1 MCFLPLTTYFFSDS
15 DREFRTT
22 TLRALYNHVLAAI
35 TSTATATGTVHRHG
49 THSTSNS
56 PTSFHSPTTVSSH
69 ERLGGFLHPRDMRRL
84 VTPFSSTNVP
94 VFMVRRHAVL
104 LILDPLR
111 AIVLRDRLLLL
122 VPDGADEILN
132 HLESRLRGGL
142 QDLEDDVFGHSAQ
155 PPSSLSPPITTTQQQ
170 CDMDDDFILHP
181 NGGSLALSTVS
192 TPITA
197 TTSIPKCTMTLKD
210 SVTKETSISADSQEK
225 EQEST
230 VKTTPHMDKD
240 HHELLYKKSSSSYPS
255 MHDEWHDIDQRTFTQ
270 LPFELLAVD
279 VVLESVVRLLSME
292 TKQLCESVE
301 ATMKHILSVMEG
313 GNVRAKATSLASS
326 TAFTTIDH
334 ARDSKKTYNYEKLH
348 ILKDKAK
355 ETKAR
360 IKGLERA
367 LSLVLDDDAD
377 LALMNLSRLITHPER
392 FIFPLSPA
400 ILNQEA
406 DSPEL
411 ILEVYLEQ
419 AFNASNTLELLL
431 GKINTTEGLV
441 DVKLDTIRNRLLFV
455 NTFFSLVMLF
465 LGAGGLVSSLLG
477 MNLLNYMEDN
487 PTAFTKV
494 VCGTIVAG
502 FFLFCLA
509 CLIFW
514 RHSTWLLHS

>member
-1 MCFLPLTTYFFSDS
+1 M
-15 DREFRTT
+15 
-22 TLRALYNHVLAAI
+22 
-35 TSTATATGTVHRHG
+35 
-49 THSTSNS
+49 
-56 PTSFHSPTTVSSH
+56 
-69 ERLGGFLHPRDMRRL
+69 
-84 VTPFSSTNVP
+84 
-94 VFMVRRHAVL
+94 FMVRRHALL

-142 QDLEDDVFGHSAQ
+142 QDLEDDVFGHAIP
-155 PPSSLSPPITTTQQQ
+155 PPSPSSPDDGMAQQQ
-170 CDMDDDFILHP
+170 QQQGELDDFILHP
-181 NGGSLALSTVS
+181 KGPKGRSIIIRPTSSPSSSLIS
-192 TPITA
+192 TPKNTSQQKDTLTTQVA
-197 TTSIPKCTMTLKD
+197 TIMVDTVQSAQPSQKEYTPTLHTIPHTNYY
-210 SVTKETSISADSQEK
+210 S
-225 EQEST
+225 
-230 VKTTPHMDKD
+230 KD
-240 HHELLYKKSSSSYPS
+240 HPGHVYKKSSSSLPPI
-255 MHDEWHDIDQRTFTQ
+255 HDEWQDIDQRTFTQ

-279 VVLESVVRLLSME
+279 VVLESVVRLLSIE
-292 TKQLCESVE
+292 TKQLCTSVE

-313 GNVRAKATSLASS
+313 GKVQAKITSSSSSSS
-326 TAFTTIDH
+326 TAPPTIDYAH
-334 ARDSKKTYNYEKLH
+334 NSKKNIYNYERLH
-348 ILKDKAK
+348 ILKDKVK
-355 ETKAR
+355 ETQSR

-367 LSLVLDDDAD
+367 LTLVLDDDAD
-377 LALMNLSRLITHPER
+377 LALMNLSRLMTHPER

-406 DSPEL
+406 DNPEL

-455 NTFFSLVMLF
+455 NTFFSLIMLF
-465 LGAGGLVSSLLG
+465 LGAGGVVSSLLG

-494 VCGTIVAG
+494 VCGTIVG
-502 FFLFCLA
+502 GLVLFCLA

-514 RHSTWLLHS
+514 KHSTWLLHT

>member
-1 MCFLPLTTYFFSDS
+1 
-15 DREFRTT
+15 
-22 TLRALYNHVLAAI
+22 
-35 TSTATATGTVHRHG
+35 
-49 THSTSNS
+49 
-56 PTSFHSPTTVSSH
+56 
-69 ERLGGFLHPRDMRRL
+69 
-84 VTPFSSTNVP
+84 
-94 VFMVRRHAVL
+94 
-104 LILDPLR
+104 
-111 AIVLRDRLLLL
+111 
-122 VPDGADEILN
+122 
-132 HLESRLRGGL
+132 
-142 QDLEDDVFGHSAQ
+142 
-155 PPSSLSPPITTTQQQ
+155 
-170 CDMDDDFILHP
+170 
-181 NGGSLALSTVS
+181 
-192 TPITA
+192 
-197 TTSIPKCTMTLKD
+197 
-210 SVTKETSISADSQEK
+210 
-225 EQEST
+225 
-230 VKTTPHMDKD
+230 
-240 HHELLYKKSSSSYPS
+240 
-255 MHDEWHDIDQRTFTQ
+255 
-270 LPFELLAVD
+270 
-279 VVLESVVRLLSME
+279 ME

-326 TAFTTIDH
+326 TTFTTIVD

-348 ILKDKAK
+348 LLKDKAK

-367 LSLVLDDDAD
+367 LTLVLDDDAD

-392 FIFPLSPA
+392 FSFPLSPA

-494 VCGTIVAG
+494 VCGTIVVG
-502 FFLFCLA
+502 FVLFCLA

>member
-1 MCFLPLTTYFFSDS
+1 MYFLQHRS

-35 TSTATATGTVHRHG
+35 TSTTTHSPQPVSSSSAPTATT
-49 THSTSNS
+49 TTTA
-56 PTSFHSPTTVSSH
+56 PTFH
-69 ERLGGFLHPRDMRRL
+69 ERLGGYLHPRDMRRL

-94 VFMVRRHAVL
+94 VFMVRRHAL
-104 LILDPLR
+104 LLVLDPLR

-132 HLESRLRGGL
+132 HLEYRLRGGL
-142 QDLEDDVFGHSAQ
+142 QDLEDDVFGHAIPS
-155 PPSSLSPPITTTQQQ
+155 PSSPEGISQQE
-170 CDMDDDFILHP
+170 DELDDFILHP
-181 NGGSLALSTVS
+181 KGKSIIIRPASSPSSPIS
-192 TPITA
+192 TPNITN
-197 TTSIPKCTMTLKD
+197 
-210 SVTKETSISADSQEK
+210 KETTILGETVQSAQPAEK
-225 EQEST
+225 GEYTPTLNT
-230 VKTTPHMDKD
+230 VPHTNIND
-240 HHELLYKKSSSSYPS
+240 HHEHVRNKSSSSLPPI
-255 MHDEWHDIDQRTFTQ
+255 HDEWLDIDQRTFTQ

-279 VVLESVVRLLSME
+279 VVLESVVRLLSIE
-292 TKQLCESVE
+292 TKQLCTSVE
-301 ATMKHILSVMEG
+301 ATIKHILSVMEG
-313 GNVRAKATSLASS
+313 GKVQAKITSSSSSSSS
-326 TAFTTIDH
+326 TTPHAIDY
-334 ARDSKKTYNYEKLH
+334 ARNSKNIYNYEKLH

-355 ETKAR
+355 ETQSR

-367 LSLVLDDDAD
+367 LTLVLDDDAD

-392 FIFPLSPA
+392 FVFPLSPA

-406 DSPEL
+406 DNPEL

-494 VCGTIVAG
+494 VCGTIVG
-502 FFLFCLA
+502 GLVLFCLA

-514 RHSTWLLHS
+514 KHSTWLLHT

>member
-1 MCFLPLTTYFFSDS
+1 M
-15 DREFRTT
+15 
-22 TLRALYNHVLAAI
+22 LAAI
-35 TSTATATGTVHRHG
+35 TSSSTATSTGYRHG
-49 THSTSNS
+49 TYSTSTT
-56 PTSFHSPTTVSSH
+56 PTSFHSPTTTSSH
-69 ERLGGFLHPRDMRRL
+69 ERLGGYLHPRDMRRL
-84 VTPFSSTNVP
+84 VTPFSTTNVP
-94 VFMVRRHAVL
+94 VFMVRRHALL

-142 QDLEDDVFGHSAQ
+142 QDLEDDVFGRSA
-155 PPSSLSPPITTTQQQ
+155 PPPPSLSPLITTITQLQSE
-170 CDMDDDFILHP
+170 MDDDLILHP
-181 NGGSLALSTVS
+181 KGGSLELPTVS
-192 TPITA
+192 TPIRTTA
-197 TTSIPKCTMTLKD
+197 SILKCTTTQQD
-210 SVTKETSISADSQEK
+210 SVTKETTISADSEK

-230 VKTTPHMDKD
+230 VETTPPMDKD

-279 VVLESVVRLLSME
+279 VVLESVIRLLSME

-326 TAFTTIDH
+326 TTFTTIVD

-348 ILKDKAK
+348 LLKDKAK

-367 LSLVLDDDAD
+367 LTLVLDDDAD

-392 FIFPLSPA
+392 FSFPLSPA

-494 VCGTIVAG
+494 VCGTIVVG
-502 FFLFCLA
+502 FVLFCLA